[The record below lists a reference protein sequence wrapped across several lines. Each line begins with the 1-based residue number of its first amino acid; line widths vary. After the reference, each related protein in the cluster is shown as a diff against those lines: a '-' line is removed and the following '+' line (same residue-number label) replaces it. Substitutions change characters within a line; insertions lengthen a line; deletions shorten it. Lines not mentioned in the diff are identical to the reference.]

1 MREQEEEK
9 TQIFRT
15 LVTVQRTSFTV
26 LMTYFFHHGKIH
38 VILNTLQKL
47 EENDY
52 DAIGNANMVVNTL
65 CETLGVTR
73 NKLARILKHFVYD
86 GYENFTF

>member
-1 MREQEEEK
+1 
-9 TQIFRT
+9 
-15 LVTVQRTSFTV
+15 
-26 LMTYFFHHGKIH
+26 MTYFFHHGKIH

-52 DAIGNANMVVNTL
+52 DSIGNANMVVNTL

-86 GYENFTF
+86 GYRNFTFQDSSCTVKLTLRFNFLSYNS

>member
-1 MREQEEEK
+1 MREREEK
-9 TQIFRT
+9 KNKYFAP
-15 LVTVQRTSFTV
+15 VTVQRTSFTV
-26 LMTYFFHHGKIH
+26 LMTYFFHDGKIH

-47 EENDY
+47 EEEDY
-52 DAIGNANMVVNTL
+52 NAIGNANMVINTL

-86 GYENFTF
+86 GYGNFTF